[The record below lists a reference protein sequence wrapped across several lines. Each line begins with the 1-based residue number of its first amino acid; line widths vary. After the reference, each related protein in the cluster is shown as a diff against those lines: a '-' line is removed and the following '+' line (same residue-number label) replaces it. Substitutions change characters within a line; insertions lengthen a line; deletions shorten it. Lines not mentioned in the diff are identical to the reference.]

1 MKISYQKEDKQLLV
15 EITEEIDHH
24 VAEKLRRKVDDE
36 ITRYMPRKTIF
47 DFSRVSFMDSAG
59 IGMII
64 GRYKMMKLIGGS
76 LEIINISQTVRR
88 ILEMSGINKIIP
100 MAGWWDLTK
109 GTLLKCKIKV
119 TEVDTFKVKKVDKK
133 EVATSEKIE
142 AFINGGGK
150 ENVW

>member
-36 ITRYMPRKTIF
+36 ITRHMPRKTVF
-47 DFSRVSFMDSAG
+47 DFDRVSFMDSAG

-100 MAGWWDLTK
+100 MAG
-109 GTLLKCKIKV
+109 
-119 TEVDTFKVKKVDKK
+119 
-133 EVATSEKIE
+133 
-142 AFINGGGK
+142 
-150 ENVW
+150 

>member
-1 MKISYQKEDKQLLV
+1 
-15 EITEEIDHH
+15 
-24 VAEKLRRKVDDE
+24 
-36 ITRYMPRKTIF
+36 
-47 DFSRVSFMDSAG
+47 MDSAG